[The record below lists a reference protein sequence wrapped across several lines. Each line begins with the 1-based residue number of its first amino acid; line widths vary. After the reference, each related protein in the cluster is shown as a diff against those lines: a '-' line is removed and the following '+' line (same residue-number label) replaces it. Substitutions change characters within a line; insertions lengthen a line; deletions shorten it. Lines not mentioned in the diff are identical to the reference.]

1 MRAITAPFLPLLQLL
16 LLLLLPQVH
25 AFGQST
31 DDSLKLTPP
40 SGIGLP
46 ASGTSGLASTPDFL
60 PVEEAYQL
68 ALEIVDDAKLRLY
81 WQIADGYYLYQ
92 KRFKFSLESA
102 DGPVAVEPVFPEGV
116 VREDEYFGVSEVYY
130 NYADI
135 SLRLAAPVSQGT
147 LRVTSQGCADAGLCY
162 PPTRETFTVDFAN
175 GTIAAAAAAPPKTL
189 TTSPTSRERARA
201 NAGGTDSLFYMLL
214 LAFVG
219 GSILNLMPCV
229 FPVLS
234 LKVFSFATGS
244 DHTKHVHGWFYAI
257 GVVSSFLLVAVLLI
271 SLQQAGAAVGWGFQL
286 QEPRFVALLAYLFF
300 TMGLALSGLVELGA
314 GFMGLG
320 SQLAERGGYTGSFF
334 TGVLATVVASPC
346 TAPFMGTA
354 LGFAVTQAAPVALSI
369 FAALGA
375 GMAAPML
382 VLSYSKALRARMPK
396 PGPWM
401 DTLKQFLAFPLYAT
415 AIWLLWVSGRQT
427 SVTTMALL
435 LCGMLALA
443 MGLWLLRYR
452 PWGRLAGALAVVGAL
467 SLIPG
472 PALESGRGPGGAFLD
487 RAPAE
492 QWSEQQLESLL
503 ASGTPVFV
511 NVTAD
516 WCITCLANERGT
528 LRSTRV
534 EQAMADLGMEYLVID
549 WTDYD
554 PGIAA
559 FLARFGRN
567 GVPLYLVYSG
577 RLDAEP
583 EILPQ
588 LLTPGIVIAALERSS
603 AVTRQVAEATR

>member
-1 MRAITAPFLPLLQLL
+1 MAQSQGELPGLTAPSGSLSLPGDAS
-16 LLLLLPQVH
+16 P
-25 AFGQST
+25 
-31 DDSLKLTPP
+31 
-40 SGIGLP
+40 GLSDEP
-46 ASGTSGLASTPDFL
+46 EFL

-68 ALEIVDDAKLRLY
+68 ALEIVDATHIRLY
-81 WQIADGYYLYQ
+81 WQIADGYYLYH
-92 KRFKFSLESA
+92 KRFKFSLEG
-102 DGPVAVEPVFPEGV
+102 DGAPIALEPVFPQGI

-130 NYADI
+130 NFADI
-135 SLRLAAPVSQGT
+135 TLRLDSPVDRGT
-147 LRVTSQGCADAGLCY
+147 LKVTSQGCADAGLCY
-162 PPTRETFTVDFAN
+162 PPVREAFRVDFAD
-175 GTIAAAAAAPPKTL
+175 GTIAPAGTAGASQRQGSTREAPP
-189 TTSPTSRERARA
+189 PAGARA
-201 NAGGTDSLFYMLL
+201 SLGSIVYMLL
-214 LAFVG
+214 LAFIG

-234 LKVFSFATGS
+234 LKVFSFTTGS
-244 DHTKHVHGWFYAI
+244 EHRKHVHGWIYAA
-257 GVVSSFLLVAVLLI
+257 GVVSSFMLVALLLI
-271 SLQQAGAAVGWGFQL
+271 TLQQAGAAVGWGFQL

-320 SQLAERGGYTGSFF
+320 SQLADRGGYSGSFF

-354 LGFAVTQAAPVALSI
+354 LGFAVTQPPAVGLTV

-382 VLSYSKALRARMPK
+382 LLSYSRTLRNRMPK

-401 DTLKQFLAFPLYAT
+401 DAFKQFLAFPLYAT

-452 PWGRLAGALAVVGAL
+452 SWGRLTGAAAIVGAL
-467 SLIPG
+467 LLIPS
-472 PALESGRGPGGAFLD
+472 PVFERGEVSAT
-487 RAPAE
+487 AVAE
-492 QWSEQQLESLL
+492 QENGGHWSAQRLQSLL
-503 ASGTPVFV
+503 AEGKPVFV

-516 WCITCLANERGT
+516 WCITCIANERGT
-528 LRSTRV
+528 LSSERV
-534 EQAMADLGMEYLVID
+534 ERAMADLGMEYIVVD

-559 FLARFGRN
+559 FLAQFGRN

-577 RLDAEP
+577 APDAEP
-583 EILPQ
+583 EVLPQ
-588 LLTPGIVIAALERSS
+588 LLTPGIVLNALERSRT
-603 AVTRQVAEATR
+603 ARRDIAGAGAPGD